1 MYKLLAKLA
10 WKNSFLR
17 LSRTFLLIM
26 MISVSMSMML
36 SIQALYDGMAENML
50 DKNRRSYSGDV
61 SIFAKGYLI
70 DKEIKDIISDADT
83 MTKDLKGNPAVTSV
97 IGRVN
102 VQGLLSTARKSS
114 FITLVGIDLEDEK
127 QFGQFEQFLK
137 SGELSVEKNSAIIG
151 LELAKKLKVKIGSKV
166 VFSTQDI
173 HGEIIS
179 VAYKIK
185 AIVQTTNIALDAKG
199 MFVDKTRL
207 QKLLGLQSNQVS
219 QISVMLSDEKVTKE
233 IQNRYREYDVKS
245 FMELQPMMQQMQ
257 DIMYI
262 FNSITFM
269 IVMSVV
275 FVGIFGVMYVSI
287 LDRIREFGIM
297 MSVGYHYK
305 YVRLQVILEA
315 VIVGFLGYVVGAVLG
330 YGMLLY
336 LQYYG
341 LDFTSFSDALEMWG
355 YESVIYGTIKVSYF
369 TTTFVA
375 IVLASLLSVVI
386 PLRKLKKLSLVDI
399 IKVEK

>member
-70 DKEIKDIISDADT
+70 DKEIKDIISDADM
-83 MTKDLKGNPAVTSV
+83 MTKNLKENPGVTSV

-114 FITLVGIDLEDEK
+114 FITLVGFDLEDEK
-127 QFGQFEQFLK
+127 QFGQFDQFLK

-166 VFSTQDI
+166 VFSAQDV

-355 YESVIYGTIKVSYF
+355 YESVIYGTIKGSYF